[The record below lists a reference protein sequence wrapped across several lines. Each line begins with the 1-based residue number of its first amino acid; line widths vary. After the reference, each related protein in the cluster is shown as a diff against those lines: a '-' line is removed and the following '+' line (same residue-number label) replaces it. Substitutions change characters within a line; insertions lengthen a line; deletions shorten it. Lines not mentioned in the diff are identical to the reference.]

1 MKTQA
6 AVLYE
11 AGKPFEIEELEVVAP
26 DESEVLVRYDYSGL
40 CHSDLHMVKGHLPFR
55 APMVFGH
62 EAAGEILEVG
72 SKVTN
77 VKPGDHFV
85 ASFFPVCGR
94 CRWCATGNSRL
105 CDMGANGLDG
115 FLPGGK
121 FPFRGAKGEEV
132 GAMMSVGT
140 FSQYATIHED
150 SVIKIDDDLPLDKA
164 ALVGC
169 GVPTGWGS
177 AVNEANVRAGDTV
190 VVYGIGGL
198 GINAIQGAHFA
209 GAKNLIAVDPV
220 EFKRDSAKNFG
231 ATHTA
236 ENAEQAQ
243 QIVTEVTRGVGA
255 ESTIITINELTSKA
269 VADAA
274 EATSKG
280 GTVVVV
286 SMGEYGAST
295 IELSGVQLALWS
307 KRIQGALYGGCNP
320 VYDIPKLLGLYKTG
334 HVKLDELI
342 TSRYSLEEVNK
353 GYEDLEAGKNLRGII
368 VHEH

>member
-1 MKTQA
+1 MKSKA
-6 AVLYE
+6 AVLHE

-26 DESEVLVRYDYSGL
+26 DDYEVLVRYDYSGL

-62 EAAGEILEVG
+62 EGSGEVLEVG
-72 SKVTN
+72 TKVRDL
-77 VKPGDHFV
+77 KPGDHFV

-105 CDMGANGLDG
+105 CDLGAHGLDG
-115 FLPGGK
+115 FLPGGR
-121 FPFRGAKGEEV
+121 FPFKGASGDY
-132 GAMMSVGT
+132 GSMMTVGT
-140 FSQYATIHED
+140 FSQYATVPVD

-177 AVNEANVRAGDTV
+177 AVNSANVRPGDTV
-190 VVYGIGGL
+190 VIYGIGGI
-198 GINAIQGAHFA
+198 GTNAVQGAAYA
-209 GAKNLIAVDPV
+209 GAQHLIAVDPV
-220 EFKRDSAKNFG
+220 AFKRENAEKFG
-231 ATHTA
+231 ATHAVATA
-236 ENAEQAQ
+236 EEAQ
-243 QIVTEVTRGVGA
+243 ELVTQLTHGVGA
-255 ESTIITINELTSKA
+255 DSTIITIDQLTSE
-269 VADAA
+269 VVRNAA

-280 GTVVVV
+280 GTIVVT
-286 SMGEYGAST
+286 SMGQYEDNT

-307 KRIQGALYGGCNP
+307 KRIQGSLYGGCNP
-320 VYDIPKLLGLYKTG
+320 VYDIPKLLDLYRSG

-342 TSRYSLEEVNK
+342 TQTYSLEQVNQ
-353 GYEDLEAGKNLRGII
+353 GYEDLDAHKNIRGVI

>member
-1 MKTQA
+1 MKTKA

-26 DESEVLVRYDYSGL
+26 DEFEVLVRYDYSGL

-62 EAAGEILEVG
+62 EAAGEVLEVG
-72 SKVTN
+72 SKVKN

-105 CDMGANGLDG
+105 CDMGAHGLEG
-115 FLPGGK
+115 FLPGGR
-121 FPFRGAKGEEV
+121 FPFKGKN
-132 GAMMSVGT
+132 GDYGSMMSVGT
-140 FSQYATIHED
+140 FSQYATVHEN
-150 SVIKIDDDLPLDKA
+150 SVIPIHDWLPLDKA

-177 AVNEANVRAGDTV
+177 AVNSANVRPGDTV
-190 VVYGIGGL
+190 VVYGIGGI
-198 GINAIQGAHFA
+198 GINAVQGAAYA
-209 GAKNLIAVDPV
+209 GAQHLIAVDPIP
-220 EFKRDSAKNFG
+220 FKRESAKKFG

-236 ENAEQAQ
+236 ASAEEALDL
-243 QIVTEVTRGVGA
+243 VKELTWGVGA
-255 ESTIITINELTSKA
+255 DSTIITIDELTAQS
-269 VADAA
+269 VSDAA

-280 GTVVVV
+280 GTIVVT
-286 SMGEYGAST
+286 SMGQYEDAT
-295 IELSGVQLALWS
+295 IQLSGVQLALWG
-307 KRIQGALYGGCNP
+307 KRIQGSLYGGCNP
-320 VYDIPKLLGLYKTG
+320 VYDIPKLLSLYQSG

-342 TSRYSLEEVNK
+342 TQTYSLEQVNQ
-353 GYEDLEAGKNLRGII
+353 GYQDLDQHKNIRGII

>member
-26 DESEVLVRYDYSGL
+26 DEYEVLVRYDYSGL

-62 EAAGEILEVG
+62 EGSGEILEVG
-72 SKVTN
+72 AKVSN
-77 VKPGDHFV
+77 VEVGDHFV

-115 FLPGGK
+115 FLPGGR
-121 FPFRGAKGEEV
+121 FPFRGKAGEY
-132 GAMMSVGT
+132 GSMMTVGT
-140 FSQYATIHED
+140 FSQYATIHQD
-150 SVIKIDDDLPLDKA
+150 SVVKIDKDLPLDKA

-177 AVNEANVRAGDTV
+177 AVNSANVRAGDTV
-190 VVYGIGGL
+190 VIYGIGGI
-198 GINAIQGAHFA
+198 GTNAVQGAAYA
-209 GAKNLIAVDPV
+209 GAQHLIAVDPV
-220 EFKRDSAKNFG
+220 SSKRDNAKRFG

-236 ENAEQAQ
+236 ASAAEALEL
-243 QIVTEVTRGVGA
+243 VTNLTRGVGA
-255 ESTIITINELTSKA
+255 DSTIITIDQLTAES
-269 VADAA
+269 VSDAA
-274 EATSKG
+274 AATSKG
-280 GTVVVV
+280 GTIVIT
-286 SMGEYGAST
+286 SMGQYEDDT
-295 IELSGVQLALWS
+295 IQLSGVQLALWG
-307 KRIQGALYGGCNP
+307 KNIQGSLYGGCNP
-320 VYDIPKLLGLYKTG
+320 VYDIPKLLNLYRTG

-342 TSRYSLEEVNK
+342 TQTYSLDQVNQ
-353 GYEDLEAGKNLRGII
+353 GYADLDNHKNIRGVI

>member
-26 DESEVLVRYDYSGL
+26 DDYEVLVRYDYSGL

-62 EAAGEILEVG
+62 EGSGEILEVG
-72 SKVTN
+72 AKVSN
-77 VKPGDHFV
+77 VEVGDHFV

-115 FLPGGK
+115 FLPGGR
-121 FPFRGAKGEEV
+121 FPFRGKAGEY
-132 GAMMSVGT
+132 GSMMTVGT
-140 FSQYATIHED
+140 FSQYATIHQD
-150 SVIKIDDDLPLDKA
+150 SVVKIDNDLPLDKA

-177 AVNEANVRAGDTV
+177 AVNSANVRAGDTV
-190 VVYGIGGL
+190 VIYGIGGI
-198 GINAIQGAHFA
+198 GTNAVQGAAYA
-209 GAKNLIAVDPV
+209 GAQHLIAVDPV
-220 EFKRDSAKNFG
+220 PSKRDNAKRFG

-236 ENAEQAQ
+236 GSAEEALAL
-243 QIVTEVTRGVGA
+243 VTELTRGVGA
-255 ESTIITINELTSKA
+255 DSTIITIDQLTAES
-269 VADAA
+269 VSDAA
-274 EATSKG
+274 AATSKG
-280 GTVVVV
+280 GTIVIT
-286 SMGEYGAST
+286 SMGQYEEDT
-295 IELSGVQLALWS
+295 IQLSGVQLALWGKTIAGS
-307 KRIQGALYGGCNP
+307 LYGGCNP
-320 VYDIPKLLGLYKTG
+320 VHDIPKLLNLYRTG

-342 TSRYSLEEVNK
+342 TQTYSLDQVNE
-353 GYEDLEAGKNLRGII
+353 GYADLDNHKNIRGVI